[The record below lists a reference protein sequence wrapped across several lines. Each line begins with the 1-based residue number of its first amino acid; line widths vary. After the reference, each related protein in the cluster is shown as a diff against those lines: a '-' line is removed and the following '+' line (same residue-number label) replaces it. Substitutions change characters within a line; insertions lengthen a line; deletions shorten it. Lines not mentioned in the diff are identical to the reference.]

1 MERFERSVAV
11 LQGWAQEKVD
21 ITGDELEPFQ
31 PGFSDDEIADLEDSQ
46 GAPFAPEVKEFLRH
60 WNRVEGAGGIIFYGA
75 HCWVEAEL
83 AASGPW
89 LMLGDY
95 WRYADGDQ
103 LVMPLSG
110 EKNKVFLY
118 LHEHGPNIEEFAPSF
133 SLALWRTA
141 REKL

>member
-1 MERFERSVAV
+1 
-11 LQGWAQEKVD
+11 
-21 ITGDELEPFQ
+21 
-31 PGFSDDEIADLEDSQ
+31 
-46 GAPFAPEVKEFLRH
+46 
-60 WNRVEGAGGIIFYGA
+60 
-75 HCWVEAEL
+75 
-83 AASGPW
+83 
-89 LMLGDY
+89 MLGDY

-141 REKL
+141 HEKL